1 MNIGAK
7 IVRVKSCP
15 STNDLA
21 KDLIL
26 SGEKEGTVVLAEE
39 QTGGKGT
46 KGRSWHSPRGKG
58 LYLSIILYPSLPDVS
73 LLPLVAGLAVSDALL
88 SSLSLAI
95 ELDWPNDLVWE
106 GKKLGGI
113 LCESGYSGNR
123 VNYVILGIGLNVSH
137 SEEDFPEEIRQQAIS
152 LKRITGEDPDEKR
165 LLEGLWTALDQWYGL
180 FLRKKTDRI
189 TRTFMER
196 CALPLG
202 KEVILVT
209 DKEEISGIYR
219 GVNHQGGL
227 ILESGGR
234 KKVHFSAEIR
244 TIKDAQKEEEDAFDH

>member
-7 IVRVKSCP
+7 IVRVKSCS

-21 KDLIL
+21 KELAL

-58 LYLSIILYPSLPDVS
+58 LYLSIILYPPLPDVS

-88 SSLSLAI
+88 SSLRLAI
-95 ELDWPNDLVWE
+95 KLDWPNDLVWE

-137 SEEDFPEEIRQQAIS
+137 LEEDFPEEIRQQAIS
-152 LKRITGEDPDEKR
+152 LKCITGEGPDEKE
-165 LLEGLWTALDQWYGL
+165 LLSGLWTALNQWYGL
-180 FLRKKTDRI
+180 FLKKEADRI
-189 TRTFMER
+189 TRAFLER
-196 CALPLG
+196 STLTLG
-202 KEVILVT
+202 EEVILVT

-219 GVNHQGGL
+219 GIDHQGGL
-227 ILESGGR
+227 ILESGGK
-234 KKVHFSAEIR
+234 KKVHFSAEIK
-244 TIKDAQKEEEDAFDH
+244 TIKDA